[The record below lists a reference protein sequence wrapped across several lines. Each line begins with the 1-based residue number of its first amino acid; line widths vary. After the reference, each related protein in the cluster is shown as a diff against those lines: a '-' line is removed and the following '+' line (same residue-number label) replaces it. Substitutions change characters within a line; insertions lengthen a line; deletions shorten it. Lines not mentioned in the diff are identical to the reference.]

1 MLHSYSKLELINDDL
16 SSQSLLPQFDGAT
29 QHKAHRDS
37 PRGNHAM
44 LSAQP
49 GPPTSQLRLA
59 YRRPPHDPARES
71 HCHETADRTPR
82 IGNRTCKYLMAFS
95 QVDRH
100 SSEQQVAFICPCSEP
115 MSASC
120 TADPARLRLDR
131 SRVARGGQTL
141 SASSCSRSSAASS
154 WSISCNICPCSEPMS
169 ASCTTNP
176 DRLRLYCSRV
186 ARGGRPCRLQVAPVR
201 LLPPRG
207 PSRAS
212 LLLSLRSS

>member
-1 MLHSYSKLELINDDL
+1 MD
-16 SSQSLLPQFDGAT
+16 T
-29 QHKAHRDS
+29 

-71 HCHETADRTPR
+71 RCHETADRTPR
-82 IGNRTCKYLMAFS
+82 AGNRTCKYLMAVS

-100 SSEQQVAFICPCSEP
+100 SSEQQVGFICPCSEP

-120 TADPARLRLDR
+120 TTDPARLRLDR
-131 SRVARGGQTL
+131 SRVARGG
-141 SASSCSRSSAASS
+141 
-154 WSISCNICPCSEPMS
+154 
-169 ASCTTNP
+169 
-176 DRLRLYCSRV
+176 
-186 ARGGRPCRLQVAPVR
+186 RPCWLQVAPVR

-212 LLLSLRSS
+212 LLLSLLVSLAAGERSARECGLRGTPSSSSWPRLCAVLGSTSSSAASSSNCVCNSA